1 MQKLGIDFFRQ
12 PAIELAPALLGT
24 ILVRRHRGKSYRA
37 RITETEAY
45 VGPHDLACHA
55 SKGRTRRTETMFAA
69 GGCAYVYLIY
79 GMHHMLNF
87 VCSVADDPQA
97 VLIRGAVPLND
108 WKVDLTGPGKLA
120 RHFKLS
126 RKHDGLDL
134 TGTQLYLEA
143 DPVYQ
148 PRILR
153 TKRIGIDYAKEW
165 KDELLRFIDTNHVKK

>member
-1 MQKLGIDFFRQ
+1 MQKLDADFFRQ

-79 GMHHMLNF
+79 GIHHMLNI
-87 VCSVADDPQA
+87 VCSVPDDPQA
-97 VLIRGAVPLND
+97 VLIRGALPLDD
-108 WKVDLTGPGKLA
+108 WTVDLTGPGKLA
-120 RHFKLS
+120 KHFQLT
-126 RKHDGLDL
+126 REHDGLDL
-134 TGTQLYLEA
+134 TGNDLFLEA
-143 DPVYQ
+143 DPTYQ
-148 PRILR
+148 PRTLC
-153 TKRIGIDYAKEW
+153 TKRIGIDYAREW
-165 KDELLRFIDTNHVKK
+165 KDELLRFIDTKYVKK